1 MYYMEPQTLIVV
13 YKDELLVNQLKKL
26 IETKDDGNENTVIGT
41 KDGSVQIVAWTEKV
55 WLEQKK
61 TGNITAKV
69 LFLGDIKGTDKLIP
83 VIDVKFDQH
92 GVNYGWAGNQAVLIA
107 NPKTMKTREEYSSF
121 IADLGEL
128 PAPASIKEAIKATE
142 NHKITVKN
150 EEGKLDVKGMFAAI
164 GANIADTAKDTFS
177 NKKSLMQQMLIYGV
191 INLYN
196 NDLEAFIQ
204 A

>member
-1 MYYMEPQTLIVV
+1 M
-13 YKDELLVNQLKKL
+13 
-26 IETKDDGNENTVIGT
+26 
-41 KDGSVQIVAWTEKV
+41 
-55 WLEQKK
+55 
-61 TGNITAKV
+61 
-69 LFLGDIKGTDKLIP
+69 LFRS
-83 VIDVKFDQH
+83 
-92 GVNYGWAGNQAVLIA
+92 NQAVLIA
-107 NPKTMKTREEYSSF
+107 NPKAMKTRDDYASF

-142 NHKITVKN
+142 NHKITAKN

-164 GANIADTAKDTFS
+164 GANMADTAKDAFS

-196 NDLEAFIQ
+196 NDLEVFIQ